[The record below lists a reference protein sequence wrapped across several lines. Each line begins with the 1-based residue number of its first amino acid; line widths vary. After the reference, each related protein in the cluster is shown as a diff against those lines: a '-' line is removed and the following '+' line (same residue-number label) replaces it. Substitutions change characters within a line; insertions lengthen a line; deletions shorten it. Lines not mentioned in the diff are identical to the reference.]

1 MIFMDLE
8 LAMLKP
14 DDRMIGRLAAINLA
28 LSATHKKVIKSVAP
42 EIDPATLNQYHQP
55 KHPRGWDHR
64 YSEIWTKNQ
73 QSVLAVRAHRVF
85 ISLFAKNQNYDLPLR
100 AIDLW
105 DWYQTYAILYP
116 HDEMTANRMHY
127 MVQMI
132 RSDKLRIKP
141 CCSSCGQSFVVHQE
155 LWAYTSC
162 PICRFVSNEAGIA
175 LPSGRATSALS
186 NNGHNQTI
194 IARSGTIRF
203 VSGGNNCE
211 LRWSAGTIHISMG
224 GMMVQLESPHVELE
238 QRGYAVLVKLNQGM
252 MTFET
257 DEASAQQIE
266 AVIRIMKPT

>member
-1 MIFMDLE
+1 
-8 LAMLKP
+8 MLKP
-14 DDRMIGRLAAINLA
+14 DDRMIGKLAAINLA
-28 LSATHKKVIKSVAP
+28 MIATHKKVIRSVAP
-42 EIDPATLNQYHQP
+42 EIDPATLKQYHQP

-64 YSEIWTKNQ
+64 YSEIWTKNH

-100 AIDLW
+100 AVDLW

-162 PICRFVSNEAGIA
+162 PICRLIGQDVDLA
-175 LPSGRATSALS
+175 LPSIGGHALPS
-186 NNGHNQTI
+186 NNTPHPAVA
-194 IARSGTIRF
+194 ARSGTIRF
-203 VSGGNNCE
+203 VSGGNSCE
-211 LRWSAGTIHISMG
+211 LRWSAGIIYISMG
-224 GMMVQLESPHVELE
+224 GMLIQLERPEVELE
-238 QRGYAVLVKLNQGM
+238 QRGYAVLVKINNSM

-257 DEASAQQIE
+257 DETSAEHIE
-266 AVIRIMKPT
+266 AVIKIMQTQT